1 MATAASNAQTIYE
14 DVLANYLISM
24 ARTVENSVGYA
35 LDALLRPNLERAAA
49 LSSQV
54 FLVEPRVNEM
64 EMLIDDHAV
73 RMLRT
78 GLLDDEEIR
87 RVVASQKIANDLE
100 RIGDLAVNISER
112 VISLAGMNITETP
125 RDLEPMSGAVRGMLG
140 RSLGA
145 LIYRNVVLAGEVLE
159 SDDVVDRYRDQI
171 FEHLLAGM
179 IREPSQVAPHLQFV
193 LATRYLERIADHAT
207 NIAEDIIFW
216 VRGLDVR
223 HGRGLAVLSEPSSL
237 PATDDSNVTQNSH
250 SLHSDVTPLEILSKL
265 DLHSTSYLGDLCT
278 PGSGPLLLPPAAK
291 QPTSRSET
299 SICNLR

>member
-1 MATAASNAQTIYE
+1 MATPVSQIQSIYQ

-24 ARTVENSVGYA
+24 ARTVESSVESA
-35 LDALLRPNLERAAA
+35 LDALLRPNAEAAA
-49 LSSQV
+49 QLSSKV

-64 EMLIDDHAV
+64 EILIDDHAV

-112 VISLAGMNITETP
+112 VISLASMNVNETP
-125 RDLEPMSGAVRGMLG
+125 KDLEPMAGAVRGMLG

-145 LIYRNVVLAGEVLE
+145 LIFRNVILAGEVLE
-159 SDDVVDRYRDQI
+159 SDDIVDRYRDQI
-171 FEHLLAGM
+171 FEHLLSRMTEDGRQA
-179 IREPSQVAPHLQFV
+179 APQLQFL
-193 LATRYLERIADHAT
+193 LATRYLERIADHST

-223 HGRGLAVLSEPSSL
+223 HGRTRLA
-237 PATDDSNVTQNSH
+237 
-250 SLHSDVTPLEILSKL
+250 LEEANYPEK
-265 DLHSTSYLGDLCT
+265 TT
-278 PGSGPLLLPPAAK
+278 
-291 QPTSRSET
+291 
-299 SICNLR
+299 

>member
-1 MATAASNAQTIYE
+1 MASTATKIQTIYQ

-24 ARTVENSVGYA
+24 ARTVETSVESA
-35 LDALLRPNLERAAA
+35 LDALLRPNVEAAA
-49 LSSQV
+49 ELSSKV
-54 FLVEPRVNEM
+54 FLVEPRVNEL
-64 EMLIDDHAV
+64 EILIDDHAV

-112 VISLAGMNITETP
+112 VISLADMKVTEMP
-125 RDLEPMSGAVRGMLG
+125 RDLEPMAGAVRGMLG

-145 LIYRNVVLAGEVLE
+145 LIFRNVVLAGEVLE

-171 FEHLLAGM
+171 FEYLLSRMTEDGRQA
-179 IREPSQVAPHLQFV
+179 APQLQFL
-193 LATRYLERIADHAT
+193 LATRYLERIADHST

-223 HGRGLAVLSEPSSL
+223 HSRTRLAVDA
-237 PATDDSNVTQNSH
+237 ATDS
-250 SLHSDVTPLEILSKL
+250 E
-265 DLHSTSYLGDLCT
+265 
-278 PGSGPLLLPPAAK
+278 SG
-291 QPTSRSET
+291 
-299 SICNLR
+299 I

>member
-1 MATAASNAQTIYE
+1 MATSATNIQTVFQ
-14 DVLANYLISM
+14 DVLSNYLISM
-24 ARTVENSVGYA
+24 ARTVEASVESA
-35 LDALLRPNLERAAA
+35 LDGLLRPNLEAAA
-49 LSSQV
+49 ELSCKV

-64 EMLIDDHAV
+64 EILIDDHAV

-112 VISLAGMNITETP
+112 VISLAGMNVTETP
-125 RDLEPMSGAVRGMLG
+125 KDLEPMAGAVRAMLG

-145 LIYRNVVLAGEVLE
+145 LIFRNVVLAGEVLE

-171 FEHLLAGM
+171 FEHLLHRM
-179 IREPSQVAPHLQFV
+179 TEEPGQVASQIQYV
-193 LATRYLERIADHAT
+193 LATRYLERMADHAT

-223 HGRGLAVLSEPSSL
+223 HGRGLESAQVQSTPPVIE
-237 PATDDSNVTQNSH
+237 NS
-250 SLHSDVTPLEILSKL
+250 
-265 DLHSTSYLGDLCT
+265 
-278 PGSGPLLLPPAAK
+278 
-291 QPTSRSET
+291 
-299 SICNLR
+299 

>member
-1 MATAASNAQTIYE
+1 MATPGGSVQTIYE

-24 ARTVENSVGYA
+24 ARTVEASVGHA
-35 LDALLRPNLERAAA
+35 LDAILAPNLERASA

-78 GLLDDEEIR
+78 GLLDDEDIR

-112 VISLAGMNITETP
+112 VITLAGMNVTETP

-145 LIYRNVVLAGEVLE
+145 LIFRNVVLAGEVLE
-159 SDDVVDRYRDQI
+159 ADDVVDRYRDQI

-179 IREPSQVAPHLQFV
+179 IKEPAQAAPHMQFV

-223 HGRGLAVLSEPSSL
+223 HGRGRISVAEANYP
-237 PATDDSNVTQNSH
+237 
-250 SLHSDVTPLEILSKL
+250 EKKL
-265 DLHSTSYLGDLCT
+265 
-278 PGSGPLLLPPAAK
+278 
-291 QPTSRSET
+291 
-299 SICNLR
+299 

>member
-1 MATAASNAQTIYE
+1 MATPVRDMQTIYE

-24 ARTVENSVGYA
+24 ARTVENSVGHA
-35 LDALLRPNLERAAA
+35 LDALMCPNLERAAA

-64 EMLIDDHAV
+64 EMQIDDHAV

-112 VISLAGMNITETP
+112 VISLAGMNVMETP
-125 RDLEPMSGAVRGMLG
+125 QELEP
-140 RSLGA
+140 
-145 LIYRNVVLAGEVLE
+145 N
-159 SDDVVDRYRDQI
+159 VVDRYRDQI

-179 IREPSQVAPHLQFV
+179 IREPSQAAPHLQFV

-223 HGRGLAVLSEPSSL
+223 HGRARFNAEELNYPE
-237 PATDDSNVTQNSH
+237 
-250 SLHSDVTPLEILSKL
+250 
-265 DLHSTSYLGDLCT
+265 
-278 PGSGPLLLPPAAK
+278 K
-291 QPTSRSET
+291 QA
-299 SICNLR
+299 

>member
-1 MATAASNAQTIYE
+1 M
-14 DVLANYLISM
+14 
-24 ARTVENSVGYA
+24 
-35 LDALLRPNLERAAA
+35 
-49 LSSQV
+49 V

-112 VISLAGMNITETP
+112 VISLAGMNVMETP
-125 RDLEPMSGAVRGMLG
+125 QELEPMSGAVRGILG

-145 LIYRNVVLAGEVLE
+145 LIFRNIVLAGEVLE

-179 IREPSQVAPHLQFV
+179 IREPSQAAPHLQFV

-223 HGRGLAVLSEPSSL
+223 HGRGLAMRADPSEEHGNSGIGSLAPGQGTVLASADAAAVIE
-237 PATDDSNVTQNSH
+237 NSH
-250 SLHSDVTPLEILSKL
+250 ALDGGVTPAC
-265 DLHSTSYLGDLCT
+265 D
-278 PGSGPLLLPPAAK
+278 
-291 QPTSRSET
+291 
-299 SICNLR
+299 

>member
-1 MATAASNAQTIYE
+1 LATPASSIQTIYE

-24 ARTVENSVGYA
+24 ARTVESSVDHA
-35 LDALLRPNLERAAA
+35 LDALLRPSRVEAAR
-49 LSSQV
+49 LSSNV
-54 FLVEPRVNEM
+54 FLVEPRINEM
-64 EMLIDDHAV
+64 EMMIDDHAV

-112 VISLAGMNITETP
+112 VISLANMNLSRTP
-125 RDLEPMSGAVRGMLG
+125 ADLEPMSGAVRGMLG

-171 FEHLLAGM
+171 FENLL
-179 IREPSQVAPHLQFV
+179 REMTHEPAQAAPNLQFV
-193 LATRYLERIADHAT
+193 LATRYMERIADHAT

-223 HGRGLAVLSEPSSL
+223 HGRGQIRVEERNYP
-237 PATDDSNVTQNSH
+237 NS
-250 SLHSDVTPLEILSKL
+250 K
-265 DLHSTSYLGDLCT
+265 
-278 PGSGPLLLPPAAK
+278 
-291 QPTSRSET
+291 R
-299 SICNLR
+299 

>member
-1 MATAASNAQTIYE
+1 MASAATKIQTIYQ

-24 ARTVENSVGYA
+24 ARTVETSVESA
-35 LDALLRPNLERAAA
+35 LDALLRPNVEAAA
-49 LSSQV
+49 ELSSKV
-54 FLVEPRVNEM
+54 FLVEPRVNEL
-64 EMLIDDHAV
+64 EILIDDHAV

-112 VISLAGMNITETP
+112 VISLAEMKVTEMP
-125 RDLEPMSGAVRGMLG
+125 RDLEPMAGAVRGMLG

-145 LIYRNVVLAGEVLE
+145 LIFRNVVLAGEVLE

-171 FEHLLAGM
+171 FEYLLSRMTEDGRQA
-179 IREPSQVAPHLQFV
+179 APQLQFL
-193 LATRYLERIADHAT
+193 LATRYLERIADHST

-223 HGRGLAVLSEPSSL
+223 HGRTRLAVDG
-237 PATDDSNVTQNSH
+237 ATDT
-250 SLHSDVTPLEILSKL
+250 E
-265 DLHSTSYLGDLCT
+265 
-278 PGSGPLLLPPAAK
+278 SG
-291 QPTSRSET
+291 T
-299 SICNLR
+299 

>member
-1 MATAASNAQTIYE
+1 MATPLSNIQTIYE

-35 LDALLRPNLERAAA
+35 LDAILRPNLEQAAG
-49 LSSQV
+49 LSSHV

-112 VISLAGMNITETP
+112 VISLSGMNVTETP

-145 LIYRNVVLAGEVLE
+145 LIFRNVVLAGEVLE

-179 IREPSQVAPHLQFV
+179 VREPSQAAPHLQFL
-193 LATRYLERIADHAT
+193 LATRYMERIADHST

-223 HGRGLAVLSEPSSL
+223 HGRAGF
-237 PATDDSNVTQNSH
+237 Q
-250 SLHSDVTPLEILSKL
+250 LEEVNYPEKRI
-265 DLHSTSYLGDLCT
+265 
-278 PGSGPLLLPPAAK
+278 
-291 QPTSRSET
+291 ET
-299 SICNLR
+299 AR

>member
-1 MATAASNAQTIYE
+1 MQGLVEGDEMAAPATNLQTVYE
-14 DVLANYLISM
+14 DVLANYLVSM
-24 ARTVENSVGYA
+24 ARTVEGSVEHA
-35 LDALLRPNLERAAA
+35 LDALLRPNAERAAA

-54 FLVEPRVNEM
+54 FLVEPRINEM

-78 GLLDDEEIR
+78 GLLEDEEIR

-112 VISLAGMNITETP
+112 VISLSGMNVTETP
-125 RDLEPMSGAVRGMLG
+125 QELEPMSGAVRGMLG

-145 LIYRNVVLAGEVLE
+145 LIFRNVVLAGEVLE
-159 SDDVVDRYRDQI
+159 ADDVVDRYRDQI

-179 IREPSQVAPHLQFV
+179 IQEPSKAAPHLQFV
-193 LATRYLERIADHAT
+193 LATRYLERIADHST

-223 HGRGLAVLSEPSSL
+223 HGRARL
-237 PATDDSNVTQNSH
+237 NVDEKN
-250 SLHSDVTPLEILSKL
+250 
-265 DLHSTSYLGDLCT
+265 Y
-278 PGSGPLLLPPAAK
+278 PGMKS
-291 QPTSRSET
+291 
-299 SICNLR
+299 

>member
-1 MATAASNAQTIYE
+1 MATPISNVQTIYE

-24 ARTVENSVGYA
+24 ARTVETSVGHA
-35 LDALLRPNLERAAA
+35 LDALLTPNLERANG

-112 VISLAGMNITETP
+112 VITLSGMNVTETP

-145 LIYRNVVLAGEVLE
+145 LIFRNVVLAGEVLE

-179 IREPSQVAPHLQFV
+179 IHEPAQAAPHVQFI

-223 HGRGLAVLSEPSSL
+223 HGRARIGVEE
-237 PATDDSNVTQNSH
+237 SN
-250 SLHSDVTPLEILSKL
+250 
-265 DLHSTSYLGDLCT
+265 Y
-278 PGSGPLLLPPAAK
+278 PGK
-291 QPTSRSET
+291 RT
-299 SICNLR
+299 

>member
-1 MATAASNAQTIYE
+1 MATPVRSVQTIYE

-24 ARTVENSVGYA
+24 ARTVETSVGHA
-35 LDALLRPNLERAAA
+35 LDALLCPNLERASA

-112 VISLAGMNITETP
+112 VITLAGMNVTETP

-145 LIYRNVVLAGEVLE
+145 LIFRNIVLAGEVLE

-179 IREPSQVAPHLQFV
+179 VKEHSQVAPHMQFV

-223 HGRGLAVLSEPSSL
+223 HGRARIHVDEV
-237 PATDDSNVTQNSH
+237 N
-250 SLHSDVTPLEILSKL
+250 
-265 DLHSTSYLGDLCT
+265 Y
-278 PGSGPLLLPPAAK
+278 PGK
-291 QPTSRSET
+291 R
-299 SICNLR
+299 I

>member
-1 MATAASNAQTIYE
+1 MATPVTNIQTIYE

-24 ARTVENSVGYA
+24 ARTVETSVGHA
-35 LDALLRPNLERAAA
+35 MDALLQPNVEHASA
-49 LSSQV
+49 LSSHV

-78 GLLDDEEIR
+78 GLLDEEEIR

-112 VISLAGMNITETP
+112 VISLAGMNVTETP
-125 RDLEPMSGAVRGMLG
+125 QDLEPMSGAVRGMLG

-171 FEHLLAGM
+171 FENLLAGM
-179 IREPSQVAPHLQFV
+179 IQEPTQAAPHLQFV

-223 HGRGLAVLSEPSSL
+223 HGRARI
-237 PATDDSNVTQNSH
+237 NVDEVNYPEKR
-250 SLHSDVTPLEILSKL
+250 V
-265 DLHSTSYLGDLCT
+265 
-278 PGSGPLLLPPAAK
+278 
-291 QPTSRSET
+291 
-299 SICNLR
+299 

>member
-1 MATAASNAQTIYE
+1 MATPVRDIQTIYE

-24 ARTVENSVGYA
+24 ARTVENSVGHA
-35 LDALLRPNLERAAA
+35 LDALLCPNLERAAA

-78 GLLDDEEIR
+78 GMLDDEEIR
-87 RVVASQKIANDLE
+87 RAVASQKIANDLE

-112 VISLAGMNITETP
+112 VISLAGMNVMETP
-125 RDLEPMSGAVRGMLG
+125 QELEPMSGAVRGMLG

-145 LIYRNVVLAGEVLE
+145 LIFRNIVLAGEVLE

-179 IREPSQVAPHLQFV
+179 IREPSRVAPHLQFV

-223 HGRGLAVLSEPSSL
+223 HGRGLTMSPDRSEEQGSSGIAGENPRESPAVAPPEA
-237 PATDDSNVTQNSH
+237 ATVIENSH
-250 SLHSDVTPLEILSKL
+250 AFDASVTPACDTE
-265 DLHSTSYLGDLCT
+265 
-278 PGSGPLLLPPAAK
+278 
-291 QPTSRSET
+291 
-299 SICNLR
+299 

>member
-1 MATAASNAQTIYE
+1 MATPVSNIQTIYE

-24 ARTVENSVGYA
+24 ARTVENSVEHA
-35 LDALLRPNLERAAA
+35 LDALLRPNPERAAA

-54 FLVEPRVNEM
+54 FLVEPRINEM

-78 GLLDDEEIR
+78 GLLEDEEIR

-112 VISLAGMNITETP
+112 VISLAGMNVTEAP
-125 RDLEPMSGAVRGMLG
+125 QDLEPMSGAVRGMLG

-145 LIYRNVVLAGEVLE
+145 LIFRNVVLAGEVLD

-179 IREPSQVAPHLQFV
+179 IQEPSQAAPHLQFV
-193 LATRYLERIADHAT
+193 LASRYLERIADHAT

-223 HGRGLAVLSEPSSL
+223 HGGTRL
-237 PATDDSNVTQNSH
+237 Q
-250 SLHSDVTPLEILSKL
+250 LEEMNYPEKRI
-265 DLHSTSYLGDLCT
+265 GI
-278 PGSGPLLLPPAAK
+278 A
-291 QPTSRSET
+291 R
-299 SICNLR
+299 

>member
-1 MATAASNAQTIYE
+1 MATPVRNTQTIYE
-14 DVLANYLISM
+14 DVLTNYLISM
-24 ARTVENSVGYA
+24 ARTVESSVEYA
-35 LDALLRPNLERAAA
+35 LDALMRPNLERAGA

-112 VISLAGMNITETP
+112 VISLAGMNVTVMPPE
-125 RDLEPMSGAVRGMLG
+125 LAPMSSAVRGMLCS
-140 RSLGA
+140 SLGA
-145 LIYRNVVLAGEVLE
+145 LISHNVALAGQVLE
-159 SDDVVDRYRDQI
+159 SDDVVDCYRDQI

-179 IREPSQVAPHLQFV
+179 IQEPSQAAPHMQFV

-223 HGRGLAVLSEPSSL
+223 HGRVRV
-237 PATDDSNVTQNSH
+237 NVEERNY
-250 SLHSDVTPLEILSKL
+250 PEK
-265 DLHSTSYLGDLCT
+265 
-278 PGSGPLLLPPAAK
+278 K
-291 QPTSRSET
+291 F
-299 SICNLR
+299 

>member
-1 MATAASNAQTIYE
+1 MATSVSKMQTIYQ

-24 ARTVENSVGYA
+24 ARTVESSVEYA
-35 LDALLRPNLERAAA
+35 LEGLLRPNLEAANE
-49 LSSQV
+49 LSSKV

-64 EMLIDDHAV
+64 EILIDDHAV

-112 VISLAGMNITETP
+112 VISLSAMNVTETP

-145 LIYRNVVLAGEVLE
+145 LIFRNVILAGEVLE
-159 SDDVVDRYRDQI
+159 ADDVVDRYRDQI
-171 FEHLLAGM
+171 FEHLLTRMTENSGQ
-179 IREPSQVAPHLQFV
+179 PGPQLQFV
-193 LATRYLERIADHAT
+193 LASRYLERIADHST

-216 VRGLDVR
+216 VRGVDVR
-223 HGRGLAVLSEPSSL
+223 HGHTRLV
-237 PATDDSNVTQNSH
+237 
-250 SLHSDVTPLEILSKL
+250 
-265 DLHSTSYLGDLCT
+265 
-278 PGSGPLLLPPAAK
+278 
-291 QPTSRSET
+291 
-299 SICNLR
+299 

>member
-1 MATAASNAQTIYE
+1 MATSVRDIQTIYE

-24 ARTVENSVGYA
+24 ARTVENSVGHA
-35 LDALLRPNLERAAA
+35 LDALLCPNLERAAA

-64 EMLIDDHAV
+64 EMQIDDHAV

-112 VISLAGMNITETP
+112 VISLAGMNVMETP
-125 RDLEPMSGAVRGMLG
+125 QELEPMSGAVRGMLG

-145 LIYRNVVLAGEVLE
+145 LIFRNIVLAGEVLE

-171 FEHLLAGM
+171 FERLLAGM
-179 IREPSQVAPHLQFV
+179 IQEPSQAAPHLQFV

-223 HGRGLAVLSEPSSL
+223 HGRARFNAEELNYPE
-237 PATDDSNVTQNSH
+237 
-250 SLHSDVTPLEILSKL
+250 
-265 DLHSTSYLGDLCT
+265 
-278 PGSGPLLLPPAAK
+278 K
-291 QPTSRSET
+291 QA
-299 SICNLR
+299 

>member
-1 MATAASNAQTIYE
+1 MATPVSNVQTIYE
-14 DVLANYLISM
+14 DVLANYLVSM
-24 ARTVENSVGYA
+24 ARTVETSVGHA
-35 LDALLRPNLERAAA
+35 LDALLTPNQEGASG

-112 VISLAGMNITETP
+112 VITLAGMNVTETP

-145 LIYRNVVLAGEVLE
+145 LIFRNVVLASEVLE

-179 IREPSQVAPHLQFV
+179 IHEPSQAAPHMQFV
-193 LATRYLERIADHAT
+193 LATRYLERIADHST

-223 HGRGLAVLSEPSSL
+223 HGRARIGVEE
-237 PATDDSNVTQNSH
+237 SN
-250 SLHSDVTPLEILSKL
+250 
-265 DLHSTSYLGDLCT
+265 Y
-278 PGSGPLLLPPAAK
+278 PGK
-291 QPTSRSET
+291 R
-299 SICNLR
+299 I